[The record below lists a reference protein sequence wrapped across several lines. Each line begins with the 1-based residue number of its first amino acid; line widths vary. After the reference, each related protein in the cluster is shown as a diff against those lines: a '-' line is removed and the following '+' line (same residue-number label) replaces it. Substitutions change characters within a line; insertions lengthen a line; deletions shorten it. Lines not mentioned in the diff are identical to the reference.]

1 MILGL
6 VEKHLM
12 MYVNI
17 FLGFPSSTDGKE
29 SACNAGDSGSIPGWG
44 RSPGEWNGNPL
55 QYSCLEN
62 SVDRGA
68 WWATVH
74 GVAKSQHDWATNRF
88 HFHICKDLLLGSLLS
103 SIDQC
108 ACVYGSTKLFWLLLL
123 YSKFWNQKIW
133 DLQLCSYFSRLF
145 LVFRV
150 CWDSM
155 CETYKNEKH

>member
-1 MILGL
+1 MSGNPVFTPFAEKAVLSSLMILGP

-44 RSPGEWNGNPL
+44 RSPGEGNGNPL

-74 GVAKSQHDWATNRF
+74 GVAKSQHD
-88 HFHICKDLLLGSLLS
+88 
-103 SIDQC
+103 
-108 ACVYGSTKLFWLLLL
+108 
-123 YSKFWNQKIW
+123 
-133 DLQLCSYFSRLF
+133 
-145 LVFRV
+145 
-150 CWDSM
+150 
-155 CETYKNEKH
+155 